1 MPTITIETRIAA
13 PIEAVFDLARDVGA
27 HAASSAFTGERV
39 VAPGRTEGLL
49 ELGDL
54 LTFEGRHLG
63 VRQRITVRITEMDP
77 PRRYVD
83 EGVRTALRGLHHL
96 HEFWEDGVPHPVPL
110 PASGERVAE
119 GRVRGTVMRDVVTWR
134 SPLGILGRIADAL
147 FVTRH
152 MRWFVTE
159 KQRRLKAMI
168 EDRDSYIVS

>member
-1 MPTITIETRIAA
+1 MPTIVIETRIAA
-13 PIEAVFDLARDVGA
+13 PIERVFDLARDVGA

-39 VAPGRTEGLL
+39 VEPGRTFGLL

-83 EGVRTALRGLHHL
+83 EGVRVAFRELRHV
-96 HEFWEDGVPHPVPL
+96 HELFVDGDV
-110 PASGERVAE
+110 
-119 GRVRGTVMRDVVTWR
+119 TVMRDVVTWR
-134 SPLGILGRIADAL
+134 SPFGFVGRIADAL
-147 FVTRH
+147 FVARH

-159 KQRRLKAMI
+159 KQARLKRMA
-168 EDRDSYIVS
+168 ERRPPP

>member
-1 MPTITIETRIAA
+1 
-13 PIEAVFDLARDVGA
+13 VFDLARDVGV

-39 VAPGRTEGLL
+39 VEPGRTEGRL

-63 VRQRITVRITEMDP
+63 VRQRITVRIVEMDP

-83 EGVRTALRGLHHL
+83 VGMHTALRELRHL
-96 HEFWEDGVPHPVPL
+96 HEFREEGGV
-110 PASGERVAE
+110 
-119 GRVRGTVMRDVVTWR
+119 TVMRDIVSWR
-134 SPLGILGRIADAL
+134 SPFGVLGRIADAL

-159 KQRRLKAMI
+159 KQRRLKVML
-168 EDRDSYIVS
+168 EQRRS

>member
-13 PIEAVFDLARDVGA
+13 PIERVFDLARDVGV

-39 VAPGRTEGLL
+39 VEPGRTSGLL

-83 EGVRTALRGLHHL
+83 EGVRTALRELRHV
-96 HEFWEDGVPHPVPL
+96 HEFFVDG
-110 PASGERVAE
+110 GVA
-119 GRVRGTVMRDVVTWR
+119 VMRDVVTWR
-134 SPLGILGRIADAL
+134 SPFGFVGRIADAIG
-147 FVTRH
+147 VTRH
-152 MRWFVTE
+152 MRWFVSE
-159 KQRRLKAMI
+159 KQARLKAI
-168 EDRDSYIVS
+168 AEQTRVN

>member
-13 PIEAVFDLARDVGA
+13 PIEAVFDLARDAGA

-83 EGVRTALRGLHHL
+83 VGVRTALRALHHV
-96 HEFWEDGVPHPVPL
+96 HEFVEDGGV
-110 PASGERVAE
+110 
-119 GRVRGTVMRDVVTWR
+119 TVMRDVVTWR
-134 SPLGILGRIADAL
+134 SPFGVLGRIADTL

-159 KQRRLKAMI
+159 KQRRLKAI
-168 EDRDSYIVS
+168 LEGR